1 MTAMER
7 ISARLAAGLVLALSH
22 ATVGVAQDTVRVA
35 VVATTDIHGRAM
47 HWDYVTDTEAPWGL
61 TRAATIVDSLRRVGP
76 VVLVDAGGML
86 QGDPLAT
93 YFATEGGLG
102 GHPVVDVMSAMR
114 YDAFVVGNHDFDFG
128 IEAFSMAMQAA
139 AFPVLA
145 ANVYTVEVNARR
157 AFGDVAV
164 VDRGGV
170 RVGVAGFT
178 TPGATVWNVSQLR
191 GRLDIRPI
199 VPEAEQTLSDLH
211 AAGVDLKVVVLHSGM
226 GEPSTYDPTG
236 IGRENVGAQFAELPV
251 KPDLVVLGH
260 THRSLVDFRANGVH
274 FMQPRSFA
282 EGVAVAYVTLV
293 RPNESRP
300 FRVTQIESEEVLLG
314 QVPPDPVLT
323 RRLSTP
329 HNVVQTWANE
339 PIGEVNEHW
348 SAQFARAGDTPVIDF
363 INGVQRRRAGAQ
375 LSATYAVNTTVAFGH
390 GRVQRRDILGLYPG
404 ESRLMSVRIDGRT
417 LRSFLEKSAEYFLTY
432 QAGQPIINPEVLG
445 SDFVIVSGVDYTID
459 ASRAPGSRIR
469 QMVYNGR
476 LVGATDTFTMALGSY
491 RRVGGG
497 GYDMIPSLPVVYDEG
512 ERIRDLLM
520 EEIRQRGVLDS
531 ASYYVASWR
540 LAPPAA
546 SAAVW
551 EWFGPPRLVS
561 RRTAIR
567 VLVTSALRGGIEPET
582 TAWSGGRPV
591 GGALALKGWMDS
603 LEAACNCA
611 AVRIDAGDHLS
622 GGFASD
628 AFFGRPMVDVLN
640 VIGYDAVAVGE
651 SEFTW
656 GADTLAERAGQS
668 AYPWLAANLELT
680 DRRARPDWAD
690 EWTMVERNGVR
701 IAIIGVTV
709 PGAVSTVL
717 PANMAGLRFSDPAAA
732 VTRVLRTVRNTNPDH
747 VIVVAHGNANC
758 SGDACQDDLLDLAR
772 QLESGAVD
780 LLVGDTHG
788 IRVHSV
794 VNGIHVVQVGADA
807 ARVGLVDFATG
818 ADGRLAIRASVE
830 RVWADRTRPDPMM
843 GEVLAQHRE
852 ERTRLAQRTVANL
865 KFPLSGPPRGE
876 SALGRLIGDAYR
888 NAARTHVAVVANER
902 ILTGLPA
909 GPLTYG
915 QLAQAHPL
923 SQAIVRMSVSGEVIR
938 SMLEHMLAGDAPTAH
953 VSGLTVWYD
962 PRRRAGDRV
971 RRVRLPNDR
980 ELERDEIYTLAV
992 SDFVAAGGGG
1002 YDMIAGAD
1010 VERTNL
1016 SGVEALANYL
1026 GRLPQP
1032 VEMTAVTRFRV
1043 DQ

>member
-1 MTAMER
+1 MIAMKR
-7 ISARLAAGLVLALSH
+7 ISARLLAGVVLALSH
-22 ATVGVAQDTVRVA
+22 APAGVAQDTVRVA

-47 HWDYVTDTEAPWGL
+47 HWDYVTGTEAPWGL
-61 TRAATIVDSLRRVGP
+61 TRAATVVDSLRRAGP

-93 YFATEGGLG
+93 YLATEGGLA
-102 GHPVVDVMSAMR
+102 GHPVVDVMNAMR
-114 YDAFVVGNHDFDFG
+114 YDAFAVGNHDFDFG
-128 IEAFSMAMQAA
+128 LDAFLAAMQNA

-145 ANVYTVEVNARR
+145 ANVYTVDASARR
-157 AFGDVAV
+157 VFGAVAIV
-164 VDRGGV
+164 ERGGV
-170 RVGVAGFT
+170 RVGIAGFT
-178 TPGATVWNVSQLR
+178 NPGASVWNAAQLR
-191 GRLDIRPI
+191 GRLNIRAIPD
-199 VPEAEQTLSDLH
+199 EAEQALTDLGS
-211 AAGVDLKVVVLHSGM
+211 AGVDLKVVVMHSGIS
-226 GEPSTYDPTG
+226 EPSTYNPAG
-236 IGRENVGAQFAELPV
+236 VGQENVGAQMAELDV

-260 THRSLVDFRANGVH
+260 TQRTLVDFSVNGVH
-274 FMQPRSFA
+274 FMQPRSYT
-282 EGVAVAYVTLV
+282 EGLAVAHVTLV
-293 RPNESRP
+293 RADETRP
-300 FRVTQIESEEVLLG
+300 FRVTEIESEEVLLG

-323 RRLSTP
+323 RRLSTA
-329 HNVVQTWANE
+329 HNVVQTWASE

-363 INGVQRRRAGAQ
+363 INHVQRSRAGAQ
-375 LSATYAVNTTVAFGH
+375 LSATPAVNTTVAFGP
-390 GRVQRRDILGLYPG
+390 GRVRRRDILGLFPD

-417 LRSFLEKSAEYFLTY
+417 LRSFLEKTAEYFLTY
-432 QAGQPIINPEVLG
+432 EAGQPIVNPEVLG
-445 SDFVIVSGVDYTID
+445 SDFVIVSGMDYTID

-469 QMVYNGR
+469 QMVYDGR
-476 LVGATDTFTMALGSY
+476 LVSATDTFTMALESY

-497 GYDMIPSLPVVYDEG
+497 GYDMIPGLPVVYDEG

-520 EEIRQRGVLDS
+520 DEVRQRGVLDS
-531 ASYYVASWR
+531 ASYFVGSWQI
-540 LAPPAA
+540 APPAA

-551 EWFGPPRLVS
+551 EWFGPPRSVPQPA
-561 RRTAIR
+561 AIR

-582 TAWSGGRPV
+582 AAWSGGRPV

-603 LEAACNCA
+603 LEAACDCA
-611 AVRIDAGDHLS
+611 ALRIDAGDHLS
-622 GGFASD
+622 GGFTSD

-640 VIGYDAVAVGE
+640 VIGYDAVALGE
-651 SEFTW
+651 SEFIW
-656 GADTLAERAGQS
+656 GADTLGARAGQS

-709 PGAVSTVL
+709 PGAVSAVL
-717 PANMAGLRFSDPAAA
+717 PSNMEGLRFSDPAAA

-758 SGDACQDDLLDLAR
+758 SDDACQDDLLDLAR
-772 QLESGAVD
+772 QLEPGAVD
-780 LLVGDTHG
+780 LLVGDTYG

-830 RVWADRTRPDPMM
+830 RVWADSTRPDSML
-843 GEVLAQHRE
+843 GEILAQYRE
-852 ERTRLAQRTVANL
+852 ERTRFAERTVANL
-865 KFPLSGPPRGE
+865 KFPLRGPPRGE

-888 NAARTHVAVVANER
+888 NAARTQVAVVANER
-902 ILTGLPA
+902 VLAGLPA
-909 GPLTYG
+909 GRVTYG
-915 QLAQAHPL
+915 QLTQAHPL
-923 SQAIVRMSVSGEVIR
+923 SQVIVRMSVSGEVIR

-962 PRRRAGDRV
+962 PGRRAGDRV

-980 ELERDEIYTLAV
+980 ELERR
-992 SDFVAAGGGG
+992 S
-1002 YDMIAGAD
+1002 
-1010 VERTNL
+1010 
-1016 SGVEALANYL
+1016 
-1026 GRLPQP
+1026 
-1032 VEMTAVTRFRV
+1032 TR
-1043 DQ
+1043 